1 MTYTYHLRVLWRFKL
16 RIIQFT
22 PRSQKKKKKKQ
33 VCNDIRVFFFF
44 FLDNYRIERVIV
56 MSYTNYI
63 ILFKYYFSCVLFLK

>member
-1 MTYTYHLRVLWRFKL
+1 MTYTYHLRVLWRFKF

-22 PRSQKKKKKKQ
+22 PRSQKKKKQ
-33 VCNDIRVFFFF
+33 VCNDIRVFFFC